1 MSRLKPLL
9 QGSGSAPLA
18 SATAPAGRRRSP
30 ADGVSW
36 KSEMPLHHDCH
47 ETLQIIGRDDVG
59 DMAVTLAS
67 PAIIGR

>member
-18 SATAPAGRRRSP
+18 SAVAPAGRWRSP

-36 KSEMPLHHDCH
+36 KSDVPLHHDCN
-47 ETLQIIGRDDVG
+47 EPLRIVCRDDVAY
-59 DMAVTLAS
+59 MAVTLAS